1 MFVCVFF
8 WFLLFVVSTGCAFF
22 SYSVFGYQ
30 VGCENEKGQSGK
42 KDSKWR
48 QAFDS
53 SVFVCLLYKFLNWL
67 TRKQIVCVILDFC
80 RRHLLF
86 ELFGKLISMYLI
98 PSVFLLFWYIHF
110 FAWFVQMVFGDSL
123 NVLGLNS
130 VFEAILAGTTVCG
143 AYLVGCFKVFDAVV
157 KDFL

>member
-1 MFVCVFF
+1 MFVCVLF

-30 VGCENEKGQSGK
+30 VGCKNEKGQPGK

-110 FAWFVQMVFGDSL
+110 FAWFVQMVFGDNL
-123 NVLGLNS
+123 NVLGSNS

-143 AYLVGCFKVFDAVV
+143 AYLIGCFKVFDAVV